1 MTADSGNGRSGRRS
15 ATGRRRRFVGG
26 RLLDSGIGRWL
37 TDSAM
42 ASDLY
47 LLPALGM
54 VAVGFGMLTVAFP
67 EAWTPAM
74 LALPVLAGGLL
85 MKLRGQLL
93 LLVICIAVLAGV
105 SWHRE
110 RAGVAFG
117 SALAVFATAA
127 LVILTSRSR
136 LRLGVQG
143 TRGEAMLLDL
153 RELLRAQ
160 GLVPRLPA
168 DWHVDMAIRSA
179 GGQSFAGDFLIAA
192 LSHPAFPAQRR
203 PQPVTNPVGTSS
215 VPGVPP
221 ATMQAAPP
229 TAPSPAPAPADQD
242 HPGAHGVGTG
252 TGIATDADEPHTR
265 GQTLELSLVD
275 VSGKGLAAGTRALLL
290 SGAFGGLLGTVPS
303 RDFLTSAN
311 KYLLRQD
318 WDEGFATAVH
328 LVVELETGHYRFHSA
343 GHPPIARLTAKT
355 GRWSTEEAEGPLLG
369 ILDDAEFPA
378 TEGCLDRGDALL
390 LFTDGLV
397 ERPGRD
403 LDEGLDRL
411 LGAAETRLTTGFT
424 GGADRLINE
433 VAPNVKDDR
442 ALVVVWR
449 T

>member
-1 MTADSGNGRSGRRS
+1 
-15 ATGRRRRFVGG
+15 
-26 RLLDSGIGRWL
+26 
-37 TDSAM
+37 M

-47 LLPALGM
+47 LLIALGM
-54 VAVGFGMLTVAFP
+54 VATGFGILTLAFP
-67 EAWTPAM
+67 DAWPPAM
-74 LALPVLAGGLL
+74 LTLPVLAGGLL

-93 LLVICIAVLAGV
+93 LLLICTVIMVGSALDREPRGV
-105 SWHRE
+105 E
-110 RAGVAFG
+110 FG
-117 SALAVFATAA
+117 SALAVYATAA

-143 TRGEAMLLDL
+143 TRGEAMLFDL
-153 RELLRAQ
+153 RERLRAQ
-160 GLVPRLPA
+160 GLVPALPA
-168 DWHVDMAIRSA
+168 DWHVDMSIRSA

-192 LSHPAFPAQRR
+192 LSRPALS
-203 PQPVTNPVGTSS
+203 G
-215 VPGVPP
+215 
-221 ATMQAAPP
+221 APE
-229 TAPSPAPAPADQD
+229 
-242 HPGAHGVGTG
+242 
-252 TGIATDADEPHTR
+252 DEPRTK
-265 GQTLELSLVD
+265 TLELGLVD

-303 RDFLTSAN
+303 RSFLSAAN
-311 KYLLRQD
+311 QYLLRQD

-355 GRWSTEEAEGPLLG
+355 GRWSIEEAEGPLLG

-378 TEGCLDRGDALL
+378 TEGFLDRGDALL

-403 LDEGLDRL
+403 LGEGLDRL
-411 LGAAETRLTTGFT
+411 LGAAETRLTGGFQ

-433 VAPNVKDDR
+433 VAPNVHDDR

>member
-1 MTADSGNGRSGRRS
+1 MTADSGNGRSGGRAAS
-15 ATGRRRRFVGG
+15 GRRRRFGDG
-26 RLLDSGIGRWL
+26 RFADAKIGRWI
-37 TDSAM
+37 TDHAM

-54 VAVGFGMLTVAFP
+54 VAIGFGMLTIAFP

-93 LLVICIAVLAGV
+93 LLLICITVLVAV
-105 SWHRE
+105 SWNHE
-110 RAGVAFG
+110 RPGVAFG

-143 TRGEAMLLDL
+143 TRGEAMLFDL
-153 RELLRAQ
+153 RERLRAQ
-160 GLVPRLPA
+160 GRVPRLPP
-168 DWHVDMAIRSA
+168 DWHVDMSIRSA

-192 LSHPAFPAQRR
+192 LSRPAFPAPRH
-203 PQPVTNPVGTSS
+203 PEPAEAVVGAPAALTPVPLTSGA
-215 VPGVPP
+215 PNLLDPDE
-221 ATMQAAPP
+221 PP
-229 TAPSPAPAPADQD
+229 T
-242 HPGAHGVGTG
+242 H
-252 TGIATDADEPHTR
+252 
-265 GQTLELSLVD
+265 GQTLELGLVD

-303 RDFLTSAN
+303 RDFLTAAN

-369 ILDDAEFPA
+369 VLDDARFPA
-378 TEGCLDRGDALL
+378 TEGYLDRGDALL

-411 LGAAETRLTTGFT
+411 LGAAETRLTAGFT

>member
-1 MTADSGNGRSGRRS
+1 MTADSGNGRSGRRTAS
-15 ATGRRRRFVGG
+15 GRRKRSVSGRFA
-26 RLLDSGIGRWL
+26 DSGIGRWL
-37 TDSAM
+37 TDHAM

-93 LLVICIAVLAGV
+93 LLIICVTVLFG
-105 SWHRE
+105 SSYHRE
-110 RAGVAFG
+110 ATGVAFG
-117 SALAVFATAA
+117 SAGAVFATAA

-143 TRGEAMLLDL
+143 TRGETMLLDL
-153 RELLRAQ
+153 RERLLSQ
-160 GLVPRLPA
+160 GRVPALPP
-168 DWHVDMAIRSA
+168 DWHVDMSIRSA
-179 GGQSFAGDFLIAA
+179 TGQSSFAGDFLIAA
-192 LSHPAFPAQRR
+192 LSRPALSGDP
-203 PQPVTNPVGTSS
+203 
-215 VPGVPP
+215 
-221 ATMQAAPP
+221 
-229 TAPSPAPAPADQD
+229 
-242 HPGAHGVGTG
+242 
-252 TGIATDADEPHTR
+252 ADEPR
-265 GQTLELSLVD
+265 CRTLELGLVD
-275 VSGKGLAAGTRALLL
+275 VSGKGVKAGTRALLL

-303 RDFLTSAN
+303 RDFLTAAN
-311 KYLLRQD
+311 RYLLRQD

-328 LVVELETGHYRFHSA
+328 LVVELETGSYRFHSA

-355 GRWSTEEAEGPLLG
+355 GKWSIEEAEGPLLG
-369 ILDDAEFPA
+369 VLDHAEFPA

-390 LFTDGLV
+390 LFTDGLI

-403 LDEGLDRL
+403 LEEGLDRL
-411 LGAAETRLTTGFT
+411 LGAAETRLTSGFT
-424 GGADRLINE
+424 GGADRLITE
-433 VAPNVKDDR
+433 VASNVNDDR

>member
-1 MTADSGNGRSGRRS
+1 MTADSGNGRSGRRT

-26 RLLDSGIGRWL
+26 RLADSGAGRWL
-37 TDSAM
+37 TDHAM

-153 RELLRAQ
+153 RERLRAQ

-168 DWHVDMAIRSA
+168 DWHVDMQIRSA

-192 LSHPAFPAQRR
+192 LSQPVFPAQRR
-203 PQPVTNPVGTSS
+203 PEPTANPVGMPSAAS
-215 VPGVPP
+215 G
-221 ATMQAAPP
+221 ASACAAP
-229 TAPSPAPAPADQD
+229 TSADADFTSHPADF
-242 HPGAHGVGTG
+242 
-252 TGIATDADEPHTR
+252 DEPPTH

-303 RDFLTSAN
+303 RDFLASAN

-328 LVVELETGHYRFHSA
+328 LVVELETGNYRFHSA

-411 LGAAETRLTTGFT
+411 LGAAETRLTTSFT
-424 GGADRLINE
+424 GGADRLITE
-433 VAPNVKDDR
+433 VASNVKDDR

>member
-1 MTADSGNGRSGRRS
+1 MTADSGNGRSGRRAAS
-15 ATGRRRRFVGG
+15 GRRMRSVSGRFA
-26 RLLDSGIGRWL
+26 DSGIGRWL
-37 TDSAM
+37 TDHAM

-93 LLVICIAVLAGV
+93 LLVICIAVLGAV

-136 LRLGVQG
+136 VRLGVQG

-153 RELLRAQ
+153 RERLRAQ

-168 DWHVDMAIRSA
+168 DWHVDMSIRSA

-192 LSHPAFPAQRR
+192 LSQPVFPAQRR
-203 PQPVTNPVGTSS
+203 PALAQSAIGAS
-215 VPGVPP
+215 GVPSTTS
-221 ATMQAAPP
+221 A
-229 TAPSPAPAPADQD
+229 SPAPSSASLPASPSPSAPDLANPDD
-242 HPGAHGVGTG
+242 SNA
-252 TGIATDADEPHTR
+252 A
-265 GQTLELSLVD
+265 GQTLELGLVD

-303 RDFLTSAN
+303 RDFLTAAN

-355 GRWSTEEAEGPLLG
+355 GRWSIEEAEGPLLG
-369 ILDDAEFPA
+369 ILDDAQFPA

-403 LDEGLDRL
+403 LEEGLDRL
-411 LGAAETRLTTGFT
+411 LGAAETRLTSGFT
-424 GGADRLINE
+424 GGADRLITE
-433 VAPNVKDDR
+433 VASNVNDDR

>member
-1 MTADSGNGRSGRRS
+1 MTADSGNGQSGRRT
-15 ATGRRRRFVGG
+15 ATKRRRRFPGG
-26 RLLDSGIGRWL
+26 RLAEGRTGRWL
-37 TDSAM
+37 TDHAM

-93 LLVICIAVLAGV
+93 LLVICIAVLMAV

-153 RELLRAQ
+153 RERLRAQ

-168 DWHVDMAIRSA
+168 DWHVDMSIRSA

-203 PQPVTNPVGTSS
+203 PELATTAIGTSS
-215 VPGVPP
+215 VPGASGAVSQVV
-221 ATMQAAPP
+221 ASASAAVASEADLGSHSHAAPTP
-229 TAPSPAPAPADQD
+229 DS
-242 HPGAHGVGTG
+242 
-252 TGIATDADEPHTR
+252 DEPPTQ
-265 GQTLELSLVD
+265 GQTLELGLVD

-303 RDFLTSAN
+303 RDFLASAN

>member
-1 MTADSGNGRSGRRS
+1 MTADSGNGRSGGRA
-15 ATGRRRRFVGG
+15 ATGRRRRFGDG
-26 RLLDSGIGRWL
+26 RFGDGSRIGRWI
-37 TDSAM
+37 TDHAM

-67 EAWTPAM
+67 EGWTPAM

-93 LLVICIAVLAGV
+93 LLVICITVLAAV
-105 SWHRE
+105 SWDRE
-110 RAGVAFG
+110 PAGVAFG
-117 SALAVFATAA
+117 AALAVFATAA

-143 TRGEAMLLDL
+143 TRGETMLFDL
-153 RELLRAQ
+153 RERLRAQ
-160 GLVPRLPA
+160 GLVPRLPT
-168 DWHVDMAIRSA
+168 DWHVDMSIRSA

-192 LSHPAFPAQRR
+192 LSRPAFPAPRR
-203 PQPVTNPVGTSS
+203 PEPAESPVGASTGA
-215 VPGVPP
+215 VTPP
-221 ATMQAAPP
+221 LKPP
-229 TAPSPAPAPADQD
+229 TSPTDPD
-242 HPGAHGVGTG
+242 HNSDT
-252 TGIATDADEPHTR
+252 DEPHAR
-265 GQTLELSLVD
+265 GQTLELGLVD

-303 RDFLTSAN
+303 RDFLTAAN

-355 GRWSTEEAEGPLLG
+355 GRWSIEEAEGPLLG

-403 LDEGLDRL
+403 LEEGLDRL
-411 LGAAETRLTTGFT
+411 LGAAETRLTSGFT

-433 VAPNVKDDR
+433 VAPNVNDDR

>member
-1 MTADSGNGRSGRRS
+1 
-15 ATGRRRRFVGG
+15 
-26 RLLDSGIGRWL
+26 
-37 TDSAM
+37 M

-67 EAWTPAM
+67 EGWTPAM
-74 LALPVLAGGLL
+74 LSLPVLAGGLL

-93 LLVICIAVLAGV
+93 LLVICITVLVAV

-117 SALAVFATAA
+117 AALAVFATAA

-143 TRGEAMLLDL
+143 TRGETMLFDL
-153 RELLRAQ
+153 RERLRAQ

-168 DWHVDMAIRSA
+168 DWHVDMSIRSA

-192 LSHPAFPAQRR
+192 LSRPAFPAPRR
-203 PQPVTNPVGTSS
+203 PEPSESPVGAST
-215 VPGVPP
+215 G
-221 ATMQAAPP
+221 AGAPSASP
-229 TAPSPAPAPADQD
+229 TTPNAPSASTSPAPDPD
-242 HPGAHGVGTG
+242 HP
-252 TGIATDADEPHTR
+252 DPDEPHAR
-265 GQTLELSLVD
+265 GQTLELGLVD

-303 RDFLTSAN
+303 RDFLTAAN

-355 GRWSTEEAEGPLLG
+355 GRWSIEEAEGPLLG

-403 LDEGLDRL
+403 LEEGLDRL
-411 LGAAETRLTTGFT
+411 LGAAETRLTSGFT

>member
-1 MTADSGNGRSGRRS
+1 MTADSGNGRAGRPT
-15 ATGRRRRFVGG
+15 AARRRRRR
-26 RLLDSGIGRWL
+26 RLVAAHLADNRLGRWL
-37 TDSAM
+37 TDHAM

-93 LLVICIAVLAGV
+93 LLVICIAVLMAV

-143 TRGEAMLLDL
+143 TRGDAMLLDL
-153 RELLRAQ
+153 RERLRAQ
-160 GLVPRLPA
+160 GVVPRLPA
-168 DWHVDMAIRSA
+168 DWHVDMSIRSA

-203 PQPVTNPVGTSS
+203 PELAESPVGTSS
-215 VPGVPP
+215 VSGSPSGSVSPSVSP
-221 ATMQAAPP
+221 ATASAPAAAPVPGSDAASTSTP
-229 TAPSPAPAPADQD
+229 TG
-242 HPGAHGVGTG
+242 PGP
-252 TGIATDADEPHTR
+252 DEPTR
-265 GQTLELSLVD
+265 GQTLELGLVD

-411 LGAAETRLTTGFT
+411 LGAAETRLTPGFT

>member
-1 MTADSGNGRSGRRS
+1 MTADSGNGRSGRR
-15 ATGRRRRFVGG
+15 AAVGRRRRIVGA
-26 RLLDSGIGRWL
+26 RFAESEIGRWL
-37 TDSAM
+37 TDNAM

-93 LLVICIAVLAGV
+93 LLVICIAVLMAV

-153 RELLRAQ
+153 RERLRAQ

-168 DWHVDMAIRSA
+168 DWHVDMSIRSA

-203 PQPVTNPVGTSS
+203 PVPVANAVGTSS
-215 VPGVPP
+215 VPGLAAA
-221 ATMQAAPP
+221 ATSGASAAPGPDPAANPHPTPSP
-229 TAPSPAPAPADQD
+229 TADFDDAPTQ
-242 HPGAHGVGTG
+242 
-252 TGIATDADEPHTR
+252 

-411 LGAAETRLTTGFT
+411 LGAAETRLTTSFA

>member
-1 MTADSGNGRSGRRS
+1 MTADSGNGRSGRR
-15 ATGRRRRFVGG
+15 AAVGRRRRIVGA
-26 RLLDSGIGRWL
+26 RFAESEIGRWL
-37 TDSAM
+37 TDNAM

-93 LLVICIAVLAGV
+93 LLVICIAVLMAV

-153 RELLRAQ
+153 RERLRAQ
-160 GLVPRLPA
+160 GVVPRLPA
-168 DWHVDMAIRSA
+168 DWHVDMSIRSA

-203 PQPVTNPVGTSS
+203 PVPVANAVGTSS
-215 VPGVPP
+215 VPGL
-221 ATMQAAPP
+221 AAASGTSAAPGPDPAANPHPTP
-229 TAPSPAPAPADQD
+229 TADFDDAPTQ
-242 HPGAHGVGTG
+242 
-252 TGIATDADEPHTR
+252 

-411 LGAAETRLTTGFT
+411 LGAAETRLTTSFA

>member
-15 ATGRRRRFVGG
+15 ATGRRRRIVGA
-26 RLLDSGIGRWL
+26 RLADSGIGRWL
-37 TDSAM
+37 TDHAM

-110 RAGVAFG
+110 RAEVAFG
-117 SALAVFATAA
+117 AALAVFATAA

-153 RELLRAQ
+153 RERLRAQ

-168 DWHVDMAIRSA
+168 DWHVDMSIRSA

-192 LSHPAFPAQRR
+192 LSHPAFPSQRR
-203 PQPVTNPVGTSS
+203 PEPATNPVGTSS

-221 ATMQAAPP
+221 ATMQATPATASGP
-229 TAPSPAPAPADQD
+229 TPADQD
-242 HPGAHGVGTG
+242 HPSAHG
-252 TGIATDADEPHTR
+252 ADSDEPHTH

-411 LGAAETRLTTGFT
+411 LGAAETRLTTSFA